1 MESENVQVES
11 VETNTIYMMAEA
23 MDIIIRDLA
32 RRMQSRGGEFKREK
46 KALFSRYTSAI
57 KSCCVISE
65 QLNDDVVATSGKHS
79 YKDYELWQE
88 ESNELARLMLLYADK
103 SLEGEEAVEAIFGHL
118 KSFRGAGIITDK
130 VLERFY
136 LK

>member
-1 MESENVQVES
+1 MEKEEVKVHHVEA
-11 VETNTIYMMAEA
+11 NTLYLMAEA
-23 MDIIIRDLA
+23 MTLIINDA
-32 RRMQSRGGEFKREK
+32 SRRMIALGGHFVKEK
-46 KALFSRYTSAI
+46 KALFGRFISAVKTVCI
-57 KSCCVISE
+57 LSE
-65 QLNDDVVATSGKHS
+65 QLNEDVVNTSKYHS

-103 SLEGEEAVEAIFGHL
+103 SSEGDEAVEAIFGHL